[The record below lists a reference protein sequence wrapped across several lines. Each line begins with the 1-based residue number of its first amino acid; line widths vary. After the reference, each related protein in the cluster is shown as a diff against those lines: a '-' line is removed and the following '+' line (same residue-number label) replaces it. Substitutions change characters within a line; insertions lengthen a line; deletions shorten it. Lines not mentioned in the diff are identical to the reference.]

1 MILKLHLCIFGFK
14 QLKQDPCWEIEG
26 CEKWRIKN
34 INIYIILQK
43 KKKTWL
49 GLEDNLLVLCYTLV
63 HTHTHTHTHWSW
75 KLFHATLK
83 YAENKCCPLIS
94 RNSDLAHVTPL
105 HWMVKTTYYP
115 LAILQSLLI
124 CKSPFILTFS
134 AVQVTMVYRVFFKRL
149 NTFRKMLT
157 LEKLPP

>member
-34 INIYIILQK
+34 INIYNIILQE
-43 KKKTWL
+43 KKTWL
-49 GLEDNLLVLCYTLV
+49 GLEYNLVLCYPLARA
-63 HTHTHTHTHWSW
+63 HTHIHWSW

-115 LAILQSLLI
+115 LAILQSLLV

-134 AVQVTMVYRVFFKRL
+134 VVQVTLDCRVFFKRL
-149 NTFRKMLT
+149 NPFRKMLT
-157 LEKLPP
+157 LEKFPP